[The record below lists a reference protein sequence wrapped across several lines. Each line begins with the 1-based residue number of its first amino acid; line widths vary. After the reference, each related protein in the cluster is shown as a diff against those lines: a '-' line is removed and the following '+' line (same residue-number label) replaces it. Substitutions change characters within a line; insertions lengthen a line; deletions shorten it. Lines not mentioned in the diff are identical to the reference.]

1 MASTADPRYSA
12 ANQKID
18 PSNTYL
24 WRFRLKR
31 LEAEPLWDS
40 ILSSAGELDLS
51 VGGKSFQIVTP
62 DSKQSIFLPR
72 DGTFETRANRRGLY
86 MARGYIPSTEVMAN
100 FLQTFDVDDGRTPC
114 PLRAQTVTA
123 PQVLFSMNDQLVERA
138 TTKLANRVLE
148 ESSGDIRQAAQLAF
162 RKTIGRAP
170 SSAELDR
177 ALTYVG
183 NDPSKMKG
191 LAWLLFNLDEFIFVK

>member
-1 MASTADPRYSA
+1 
-12 ANQKID
+12 
-18 PSNTYL
+18 
-24 WRFRLKR
+24 
-31 LEAEPLWDS
+31 
-40 ILSSAGELDLS
+40 
-51 VGGKSFQIVTP
+51 
-62 DSKQSIFLPR
+62 
-72 DGTFETRANRRGLY
+72 
-86 MARGYIPSTEVMAN
+86 MAN
-100 FLQTFDVDDGRTPC
+100 FLQTFDVDDGRIPC

-148 ESSGDIRQAAQLAF
+148 ESSGDLRQAAQLAF

-170 SSAELDR
+170 SGAELDR